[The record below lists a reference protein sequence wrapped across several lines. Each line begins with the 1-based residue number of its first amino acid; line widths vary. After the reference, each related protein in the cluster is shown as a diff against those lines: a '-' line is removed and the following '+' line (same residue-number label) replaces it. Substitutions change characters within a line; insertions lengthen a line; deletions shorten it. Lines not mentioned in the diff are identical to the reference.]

1 MRGAVRGT
9 REIGIMGLRI
19 QPEADYRDAKY

>member
-19 QPEADYRDAKY
+19 QPQADYRGAKY